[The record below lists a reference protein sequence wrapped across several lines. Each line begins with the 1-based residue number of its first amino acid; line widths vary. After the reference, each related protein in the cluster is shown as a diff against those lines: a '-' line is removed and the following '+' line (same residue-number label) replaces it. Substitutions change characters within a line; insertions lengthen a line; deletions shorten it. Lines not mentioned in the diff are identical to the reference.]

1 MNEIESR
8 LEILIGKVVDGEIS
22 PGERR
27 ALERELDANNQ
38 AKELLEQ
45 LRALRQSSQEAI
57 HAEVFRG
64 GASADEIFERAWKQK
79 SRASHRRLFLADRHV
94 RFAVGLAAGFILGL
108 GLHYVL
114 LWNSGSPA
122 QAPQRTLVAATS
134 PAERSEPTITE
145 PPAEPSRPTPVY
157 ASVPAR
163 NPNKVTRQV
172 DWYVFKDRAGNQYVI
187 EGTREGMVKTAAYRG
202 RMQ

>member
-8 LEILIGKVVDGEIS
+8 LEILIGKSIDGEIS

-27 ALERELDANNQ
+27 LLDRELDANSQ
-38 AKELLEQ
+38 ARALLEQ

-64 GASADEIFERAWKQK
+64 GASADEIFERAWKQQ
-79 SRASHRRLFLADRHV
+79 SGASYRRLFLADRHV

-114 LWNSGSPA
+114 LWNSRSPA
-122 QAPQRTLVAATS
+122 QAPQPRPVATTAVVETGQPS
-134 PAERSEPTITE
+134 VTE
-145 PPAEPSRPTPVY
+145 PPAETSRPTPVY
-157 ASVPAR
+157 ASAPAR
-163 NPNKVTRQV
+163 NPGKVTRQV
-172 DWYVFKDRAGNQYVI
+172 DWYVFKDRAGNQYVV
-187 EGTREGMVKTAAYRG
+187 EGTREGMVKTTAYNG